1 MNTELSL
8 AVFSHD
14 RHSSAE
20 LAVCRWDS
28 EEGFYAEAQTLLP
41 RSLILQTCN
50 RVEILARCDAETLA
64 AFLADAGKTGFTIL
78 EGTDVLAHLLELAAG
93 TRSLIVGEDQILGQ
107 MKKALLAAES
117 AGTADAVISA
127 CITTAVRFG
136 VSVRQKTAINR
147 GAVSIGSAAVLL
159 AEEELG
165 GLDGKNILVV
175 GGGETGKLV
184 ARALAEKESRAIY
197 VANRSYD
204 AAAALAEE
212 IGGCAMRLDQL
223 SSCLAEADVVIS
235 CTAAPHEIIR
245 AGPLSVI
252 MRQRLWPL
260 DPVPRKLLMIDIASP
275 PDIEYAC
282 ADIPGV
288 LLYTIDDL
296 QGLSKR
302 NMASRQ
308 AEILTAEEM
317 VREYLPEFERIINR
331 TAAGDVVAELYSW
344 AEEIRFREAEK
355 AVRAIR
361 AGGEP
366 EEIIE
371 KLSLSL
377 TKKLL
382 DDAGAAVRRSAEECR
397 IDKAKSLV
405 TAITARKP

>member
-1 MNTELSL
+1 
-8 AVFSHD
+8 
-14 RHSSAE
+14 
-20 LAVCRWDS
+20 
-28 EEGFYAEAQTLLP
+28 
-41 RSLILQTCN
+41 
-50 RVEILARCDAETLA
+50 
-64 AFLADAGKTGFTIL
+64 
-78 EGTDVLAHLLELAAG
+78 
-93 TRSLIVGEDQILGQ
+93 
-107 MKKALLAAES
+107 
-117 AGTADAVISA
+117 
-127 CITTAVRFG
+127 
-136 VSVRQKTAINR
+136 
-147 GAVSIGSAAVLL
+147 
-159 AEEELG
+159 
-165 GLDGKNILVV
+165 
-175 GGGETGKLV
+175 
-184 ARALAEKESRAIY
+184 
-197 VANRSYD
+197 
-204 AAAALAEE
+204 
-212 IGGCAMRLDQL
+212 
-223 SSCLAEADVVIS
+223 
-235 CTAAPHEIIR
+235 
-245 AGPLSVI
+245 

-296 QGLSKR
+296 QGISKR

-331 TAAGDVVAELYSW
+331 TAAGDVLAELYSW